1 MPWQLIAFTL
11 VLASS
16 ASGAIWPPEIDAY
29 KRQTVA
35 PADTAVQADVW
46 QEYGFVE
53 GEKAVYQQGARKLTA
68 TAWRFNE
75 STGAMAAFFWHAPA
89 GGTPIPLM
97 KNALA
102 AKGVTL
108 TAIGN
113 YLVRFEGSYRPSAS
127 EIGFWVER
135 FPGYRNRALPALPM
149 FLPEG
154 ATSKHYV
161 VGPRSLAAFLGE
173 LPAATAAFEF
183 GTELLVARY
192 PTPKGELRVVI
203 AGFPNH
209 AIARQQLRPF
219 QQFAGLNARRSGSLV
234 VVALPPVPEDAA
246 QVLDKIKYDTVV
258 EFSDTVPVRMPNIG
272 GLVLSSFRMVG
283 LLSLVGIG
291 SGAAVAIVLL
301 MRRRSRESGTST
313 DVMTRLNIG

>member
-1 MPWQLIAFTL
+1 MLA
-11 VLASS
+11 LASS
-16 ASGAIWPPEIDAY
+16 ASLASGAIWPPEIDAY
-29 KRQTVA
+29 RCQTVA
-35 PADTAVQADVW
+35 PADTSAQADVW
-46 QEYGFVE
+46 KEYGFVE
-53 GEKAVYQQGARKLTA
+53 GEKATYQQGARQLTA

-75 STGAMAAFFWHAPA
+75 STGPMAAFFWHAPA

-108 TAIGN
+108 AAVGN

-154 ATSKHYV
+154 ATSKHYI

-173 LPAATAAFEF
+173 LPVAAAAFDY
-183 GTELLVARY
+183 GTEMLVARY
-192 PTPKGELRVVI
+192 PTAKGELRVVI

-219 QQFAGLNARRSGSLV
+219 QQFAGLNARRSGALV

-246 QVLDKIKYDTVV
+246 LVLDQIKYDSVV
-258 EFSDTVPVRMPNIG
+258 QFSETVPVRMPNIG
-272 GLVLSSFRMVG
+272 GLVLGSFRMVG
-283 LLSLVGIG
+283 WLSFVGMG
-291 SGAAVAIVLL
+291 SGGAVALVLV
-301 MRRRSRESGTST
+301 MRRRSRDRGTST
-313 DVMTRLNIG
+313 DVMTRLNLG